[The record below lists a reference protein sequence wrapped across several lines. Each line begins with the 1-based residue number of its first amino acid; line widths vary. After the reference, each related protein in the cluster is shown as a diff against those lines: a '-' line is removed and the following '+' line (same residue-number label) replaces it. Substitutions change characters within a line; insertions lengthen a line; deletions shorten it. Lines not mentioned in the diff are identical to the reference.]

1 MSKFRELLLLS
12 AVLSSSALA
21 QAPLKTVTIGLGY
34 LPNVQFAPFYA
45 AAQEGYFKAE
55 GLNVKFQHGYAQELM
70 PLLLQGKLDFV
81 VSDAE
86 DAIFA
91 RAQGAPV
98 KYVLAMYQRLPA
110 TVFSL
115 PKLGIKTPAD
125 LRGKTVGLPG
135 TYGSTYF
142 ALQALLASA
151 GLSEKDVKLLPIG
164 FTQLEAVR
172 AGRVDAAVGFVNNEV
187 VQLRAAGVTPNTL
200 DVTRAY
206 PMTGAGLIATD
217 KTLAG
222 DLARKVVRASQ
233 RGIAFT
239 LANPQ
244 QAFAD
249 SKAYAGQAGGMPV
262 LKASL
267 PLLRGADVVG
277 QVNAAGWAKAVAFLQ
292 ESGKLKKTFKPT
304 DFYSNGYLDKGVK

>member
-1 MSKFRELLLLS
+1 MLKFGKVLLVSTVLGAS
-12 AVLSSSALA
+12 ACA
-21 QAPLKTVTIGLGY
+21 QAPQKTVTIGLGY

-45 AAQEGYFKAE
+45 AAQQGYFKAE

-81 VSDAE
+81 VGDAE

-115 PKLGIKTPAD
+115 PKLSIKTLAD
-125 LRGKTVGLPG
+125 LKGKTVGIPG

-142 ALQALLASA
+142 ALQALLASG
-151 GLSEKDVKLLPIG
+151 GLKESDLKLAPIG

-172 AGRVDAAVGFVNNEV
+172 SGRVDAAVGFVNNEV

-206 PMTGAGLIATD
+206 PMTGAGLIATE
-217 KTLAG
+217 KTLNG
-222 DLARKVVRASQ
+222 DLARQVVRAAQ
-233 RGIAFT
+233 RGVAFT

-249 SKAYAGQAGGMPV
+249 SKAYAGQAGGLPV

-267 PLLRGADVVG
+267 PLMRGAEVVG
-277 QVNAAGWAKAVAFLQ
+277 QINAAGWAKAVAFLQ
-292 ESGKLKKTFKPT
+292 GSGKLKENFKPG
-304 DFYSNGYLDKGVK
+304 DFYSNKYLDKGVK

>member
-1 MSKFRELLLLS
+1 MLG
-12 AVLSSSALA
+12 AVLGSSASA
-21 QAPLKTVTIGLGY
+21 QAPQKTVTIGLGY

-55 GLNVKFQHGYAQELM
+55 GLNVEFQHGYAQELM

-81 VSDAE
+81 VGDAE

-98 KYVLAMYQRLPA
+98 QYVMAMYQRLPA

-115 PKLGIKTPAD
+115 PKLDIKKPAD
-125 LRGKTVGLPG
+125 LRGKTVGIPG

-142 ALQALLASA
+142 ALQALLASN
-151 GLSEKDVKLLPIG
+151 GLTEGDLKLAPIG

-172 AGRVDAAVGFVNNEV
+172 SGRVDAAVGFVNNEV
-187 VQLRAAGVTPNTL
+187 VQLKGAGVTPNTL
-200 DVTRAY
+200 DLTRAY

-217 KTLAG
+217 KTLNT

-239 LANPQ
+239 LSNPQ
-244 QAFAD
+244 KAFVD
-249 SKAYAGQAGGMPV
+249 SGAYAGQAGGLPV

-267 PLLRGADVVG
+267 PLMRGARVVG
-277 QVNAAGWAKAVAFLQ
+277 QVNAGGWAKAVAFLQ
-292 ESGKLKKTFKPT
+292 RSGKLKKTFKPT
-304 DFYSNGYLDKGVK
+304 DFYSNKYLDGGVK